1 MRLKPLLLVLPLI
14 CTPVFAKES
23 NKNHYPGLN
32 STEVG
37 MQNITYKESLA
48 DFAGIGDLST
58 EVEVSNTVISASS
71 YTNFS
76 EKWGFLLSSQSNATR
91 EFADDEWSVEGY
103 GKVLSNSNKIGINE
117 LTAQG
122 VYHLDQMTYVSF
134 GGQLKT
140 LGFVRSNFNPV
151 GQAEDVNEAIR
162 VSDRYFADSNPPQ
175 ILEERFAI
183 EEDLTF
189 INAIAGI
196 HYNTAFANGRKRLT
210 WRAGAVLS
218 TPLLYSAKNT
228 ALELQFGVE
237 TIEDSFTGYE
247 LRFNAGVSYELV
259 SGLALTLNADYA
271 FADHDEINTKTTD
284 PISGNERTAA
294 IPNIEQSSLQFTLG
308 LLWIN

>member
-1 MRLKPLLLVLPLI
+1 MRLKPFFLVLPFI
-14 CTPVFAKES
+14 CTSVLAETS
-23 NKNHYPGLN
+23 NKNNYPGLN
-32 STEVG
+32 STEIGV
-37 MQNITYKESLA
+37 QNITYKESLS

-58 EVEVSNTVISASS
+58 EVEVSNTVITASS
-71 YTNFS
+71 YTNLS
-76 EKWGFLLSSQSNATR
+76 EKWGFLLNSQSNATR
-91 EFADDEWSVEGY
+91 EFADDEWKVDGF

-122 VYHLDQMTYVSF
+122 VYHLDQKTYLTV

-140 LGFVRSNFNPV
+140 LGFVRSNFNPI
-151 GQAEDVNEAIR
+151 GQASDLNKAIR
-162 VSDRYFADSNPPQ
+162 ESDRYFADSNPPQ
-175 ILEERFAI
+175 IIEERYAI

-196 HYNTAFANGRKRLT
+196 HYNTAFSAERKRLT

-228 ALELQFGVE
+228 SLEQQLGVE
-237 TIEDSFTGYE
+237 TIDDSFTGYE
-247 LRFNAGVSYELV
+247 LRLNAGVSYELV
-259 SGLALTLNADYA
+259 AGLALTLSADYSMA
-271 FADHDEINTKTTD
+271 EHDEINTKATD

-294 IPNIEQSSLQFTLG
+294 IPEIEQTSLQFTLG